1 MTSDINEKRTSI
13 PQKKKLWGY
22 SESFSFAFGLVIAGF
37 IIEYFTGSAKIIIPE
52 WPVNLIFIVGYVIV
66 TAVTYYVI
74 KGTVVKWMVS
84 IPSAIAAVSTMTIV
98 VLFMGF
104 IPQNDG
110 DGFATRIGLT
120 HVTRSWPYL
129 MISLYLLTVLTFS
142 VFKRLK
148 KPFNLKKI
156 AFLLNHIGLWIV
168 IVAASLG
175 TADLKRLNLY
185 VEEGESERIAIDAS
199 RTQYKV
205 PFEIE
210 LHDFVME
217 EYPPK
222 IAIYSNMTGKLLKSK
237 ADKNPVSITPDLNT
251 SVGEWEIEVKEY
263 YPDAIPEKDKY
274 KPMET
279 TGATPAALLSVT
291 NPKKNISRQGWVT
304 AGNAWIESKR
314 LPLSRAFTLVM
325 LSPTA
330 ERYASELTIIRPDG
344 EQERITLEVNKPY
357 SFGSWKIYQSGYDS
371 QKGKYSE
378 LSILELVYDPWLEVV
393 YTGIFMLIFGSL
405 YLMLYGKRK

>member
-1 MTSDINEKRTSI
+1 MTSNNKENRTSL
-13 PQKKKLWGY
+13 PQKQNLWGY

-37 IIEYFTGSAKIIIPE
+37 IIEYFAGSAKIILPE
-52 WPVNLIFIVGYVIV
+52 WPINLIVIIGYLII
-66 TAVTYYVI
+66 TAVSYYFI
-74 KGTVVKWMVS
+74 KGIVVKWMVS
-84 IPSAIAAVSTMTIV
+84 IPSAIAAVSTMTIL

-110 DGFATRIGLT
+110 DGFATQIGLT

-129 MISLYLLTVLTFS
+129 LLSLYLLTVLTFS
-142 VFKRLK
+142 IFKRLK
-148 KPFNLKKI
+148 RPFNLKKI
-156 AFLLNHIGLWIV
+156 AYLLNHGGLWIV
-168 IVAASLG
+168 IVSASLG
-175 TADLKRLNLY
+175 TGDLKRLNLY

-205 PFEIE
+205 PFEIK
-210 LHDFVME
+210 LHDFEME
-217 EYPPK
+217 TYPPK
-222 IAIYSNMTGKLLKSK
+222 LALYSNMTGELVKSK
-237 ADKNPVSITPDLNT
+237 ADKNPVSVAPDLNT
-251 SVGEWEIEVKEY
+251 SVGDWQIKVKEY

-274 KPMET
+274 KPRET
-279 TGATPAALLSVT
+279 TGATPAALVSVT
-291 NPKKNISRQGWVT
+291 NPEQNISREGWVT
-304 AGNAWIESKR
+304 SGNAWIESRR
-314 LPLSRAFTLVM
+314 LPVSRAFTLVM

-330 ERYASELTIIRPDG
+330 ERYASDLTITTPDG

>member
-1 MTSDINEKRTSI
+1 MTSNNKENRTSL
-13 PQKKKLWGY
+13 PQKQNLWGY

-37 IIEYFTGSAKIIIPE
+37 IIEYFAGSAKIILPE
-52 WPVNLIFIVGYVIV
+52 WPINLIVIIGYLII
-66 TAVTYYVI
+66 TAVSYYFI
-74 KGTVVKWMVS
+74 KGIVVKWMVS
-84 IPSAIAAVSTMTIV
+84 IPSAIAAVSTMTV
-98 VLFMGF
+98 LVLFMGF

-120 HVTRSWPYL
+120 HLTRSWPYL
-129 MISLYLLTVLTFS
+129 LLSFYLLTVLTFS
-142 VFKRLK
+142 IFKRLRR
-148 KPFNLKKI
+148 PFNLKKI
-156 AFLLNHIGLWIV
+156 AYLLNHGGLWIV
-168 IVAASLG
+168 IVSASLG
-175 TADLKRLNLY
+175 TGDLKRLNLY

-205 PFEIE
+205 PFEIK
-210 LHDFVME
+210 LHDFEME
-217 EYPPK
+217 TYPPK
-222 IAIYSNMTGKLLKSK
+222 LALYSNMTGELVKSK
-237 ADKNPVSITPDLNT
+237 ADKNPISVAPELNT
-251 SVGEWEIEVKEY
+251 SVGDWEIEVKEY

-274 KPMET
+274 TAHET
-279 TGATPAALLSVT
+279 TGAAPAALVSVT
-291 NPKKNISRQGWVT
+291 NPEQNISREGWVT
-304 AGNAWIESKR
+304 SGNAWIEPRR
-314 LPLSRAFTLVM
+314 LPVSRAFTLVM

-330 ERYASELTIIRPDG
+330 ERYASDLTITTPDG

>member
-1 MTSDINEKRTSI
+1 MTSNNKENRTSL
-13 PQKKKLWGY
+13 PQKQNLWGY

-37 IIEYFTGSAKIIIPE
+37 IIEYFAGSAKIILPE
-52 WPVNLIFIVGYVIV
+52 WPINLIVIIGYLII
-66 TAVTYYVI
+66 TAVSYYFI
-74 KGTVVKWMVS
+74 KGIVVKWMVS
-84 IPSAIAAVSTMTIV
+84 IPSAIAAVSTMTIL

-110 DGFATRIGLT
+110 DGFATQIGLT
-120 HVTRSWPYL
+120 HLTRSWPYL
-129 MISLYLLTVLTFS
+129 LLSLYLLTVLTFS
-142 VFKRLK
+142 IFKRLK
-148 KPFNLKKI
+148 RPFNLKKI
-156 AFLLNHIGLWIV
+156 AYLLNHGGLWIV
-168 IVAASLG
+168 IVSASLG
-175 TADLKRLNLY
+175 TGDLKRLNLY

-205 PFEIE
+205 PFEIK
-210 LHDFVME
+210 LHDFEME
-217 EYPPK
+217 TYPPK
-222 IAIYSNMTGKLLKSK
+222 LALYSNMTGELVKSK
-237 ADKNPVSITPDLNT
+237 ADKNPVSVAPDLNT
-251 SVGEWEIEVKEY
+251 SVGDWQIKVKEY

-274 KPMET
+274 KPRET
-279 TGATPAALLSVT
+279 TGATPAALVSVT
-291 NPKKNISRQGWVT
+291 NPEQNISREGWVT
-304 AGNAWIESKR
+304 SGNAWIESRR
-314 LPLSRAFTLVM
+314 LPVSRAFTLVM

-330 ERYASELTIIRPDG
+330 ERYASDLTITTPDG